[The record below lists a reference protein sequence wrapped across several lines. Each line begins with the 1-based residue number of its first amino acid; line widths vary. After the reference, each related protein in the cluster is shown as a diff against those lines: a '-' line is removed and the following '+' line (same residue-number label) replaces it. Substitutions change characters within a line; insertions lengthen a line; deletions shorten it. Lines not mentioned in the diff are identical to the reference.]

1 MAEDTPRG
9 REQDPVLRAA
19 LRAHFGMP
27 PDEVDWPAF
36 HQRLMAGARA
46 RLAQRPAPPPWWL
59 YVSQWAG
66 PAIPVGVAASLLIA
80 MGLGLFG
87 GDRTSTGSS
96 ATAGDP
102 VVVEE
107 VLASA
112 AGDALAVDPMFA
124 GDEAA
129 FVSFMLDVE
138 E

>member
-1 MAEDTPRG
+1 MAENTPRG

-19 LRAHFGMP
+19 LHAHFGMP

-36 HQRLMAGARA
+36 HQRLVAGARA
-46 RLAQRPAPPPWWL
+46 RLARRPAPPPWWL

-66 PAIPVGVAASLLIA
+66 PAVPVGVAASLLIA

-87 GDRTSTGSS
+87 GNRGATGN
-96 ATAGDP
+96 TAMADDP

-112 AGDALAVDPMFA
+112 AGDALAVEPLLA
-124 GDEAA
+124 ADEAA
-129 FVSFMLDVE
+129 FVSLMLDVE